1 MRHKFFEYA
10 VPSVI
15 SMWLYSLYSMTDGFF
30 VARGVGPTA
39 LASVNIAIPFIN
51 FIFSVSIFCAA
62 GASTVISIYLGK
74 GAVKSAR
81 GAFMTNFVFLLGL
94 SAVITFFALSGTS
107 SLAAMLGATEH
118 MAEGVTAYLRIIAAF
133 SGFFIMTY
141 FFEMMVRVDG
151 HPRLA
156 TVSVVLAGITN
167 VFLDYL
173 FVIKFH
179 YGLKGAAYA
188 TGIAQMIPALALAV
202 YFKLRGRNLGFSKF
216 RFDFSF
222 VRRGL
227 GLGLGDSIT
236 EFSVGIAIFF
246 FNHRILRLTGEDGVV
261 SYTVIAYVA
270 TLVVM
275 TMCGISQ
282 GMIPLSSYSHGR
294 NDPESVGK
302 ILKLALVT
310 ASFCGVAWFAISQV
324 FAPGVVSI
332 FINSASDGELH
343 SSTVRAFR
351 LYSASFVI
359 VGVNVVL
366 ATFFSTVERP
376 RYGIALSL
384 CRGVFVMVAAL
395 YIMSALFGVKG
406 IWLSPAVSEA
416 VCAAAG
422 IFMFTRRA
430 VQTRSEGH

>member
-1 MRHKFFEYA
+1 
-10 VPSVI
+10 
-15 SMWLYSLYSMTDGFF
+15 MTDGFF

-51 FIFSVSIFCAA
+51 FIFSVSIFCAS
-62 GASTVISIYLGK
+62 GASTVISIYLGR
-74 GAVKSAR
+74 GDGKSAR
-81 GAFMTNFVFLLGL
+81 DAFMTNFAFLLGL
-94 SAVITFFALSGTS
+94 SAVITFFALARTP

-141 FFEMMVRVDG
+141 FFEMMLRVDG

-156 TVSVVLAGITN
+156 TVSGLLAGITN
-167 VFLDYL
+167 VALDYL

-179 YGLKGAAYA
+179 WGLSGAAYA
-188 TGIAQMIPALALAV
+188 TGIAQMIPALTLAA
-202 YFKLRGRNLGFSKF
+202 YFKLRGRKLGFSKF

-227 GLGLGDSIT
+227 GLGFGDSVT

-246 FNHRILRLTGEDGVV
+246 FNHRILRITGEDGVV

-282 GMIPLSSYSHGR
+282 GMLPLSSYSHGR
-294 NDPESVGK
+294 NDAASVVK
-302 ILKLALVT
+302 ILKLALAT
-310 ASFCGVAWFAISQV
+310 ASVCGAAWFAIAEL

-332 FINSASDGELH
+332 FIDGAADGGLH
-343 SSTVRAFR
+343 ASTVRAFR
-351 LYSASFVI
+351 LYAPSFAI

-376 RYGIALSL
+376 GYGIALSL
-384 CRGVFVMVAAL
+384 CRGVFVMAASL
-395 YIMSALFGVKG
+395 YMMSALFGIKG

-416 VCAAAG
+416 FCAAIG
-422 IFMFTRRA
+422 IFLFTRRA
-430 VQTRSEGH
+430 KRTRSDGR